1 MHVGT
6 QRLIGTFDR
15 RQRETDAPG
24 AEHDRGHDQLQPVE
38 AAGSQEPRN
47 GVRAAF
53 DEDTAQAA
61 LGQGSKDCRRSDLAP
76 GLRQFHD
83 LDALRQR
90 RPHAAY

>member
-24 AEHDRGHDQLQPVE
+24 AEHDRGHDQMQPVE

-61 LGQGSKDCRRSDLAP
+61 LGR
-76 GLRQFHD
+76 
-83 LDALRQR
+83 
-90 RPHAAY
+90 AARIADGAIWPPDFGNSTISMP